1 MFNRVI
7 VPIDGSDFSWRAIG
21 PAAAL
26 AQQCDAVLEVL
37 QVVTLPEDVSTA
49 ETILRE
55 QLAVAN
61 LSPEQSAATELT
73 VLVMGQSVAETIAE
87 RVEKMV
93 GSIIVMSSVGRGRS
107 AALIGSIAEE
117 LLGSL
122 FGPVMLVGPEAAT
135 GRADFRGNLIVPV
148 DGSETSESA
157 LALAAA
163 WGIALEAAPWVL
175 LVVEPDAQAASDVAE
190 SSYPSRL
197 ARELSKQS
205 HHSVEF
211 EVLRDKQ
218 PAKAIADYAR
228 TIDAGMIIA
237 STHGRT
243 GLSRIRAGSVA
254 MGLVRHAPCPVVLNR
269 PPHLAD

>member
-21 PAAAL
+21 PASAL
-26 AQQCDAVLEVL
+26 AVQCDAVLEVL
-37 QVVTLPEDVSTA
+37 QIVTLPEDVPTA
-49 ETILRE
+49 QKILRE

-73 VLVMGQSVAETIAE
+73 VLVMGSSVAETISE
-87 RVEKMV
+87 RVEQMV

-122 FGPVMLVGPEAAT
+122 FGPVMLVGPDAAT

-157 LALAAA
+157 LGLAAA
-163 WGIALEAAPWVL
+163 WGIALEAAPWIL
-175 LVVEPDAQAASDVAE
+175 LVGDPDAQVASDVAE

-197 ARELSKQS
+197 AQDLSQKS
-205 HHSVEF
+205 NHRVEF
-211 EVLRDKQ
+211 EVLRDKH
-218 PAKAIADYAR
+218 PAKAIADHAR
-228 TIDAGMIIA
+228 TIDAGLIIA

-243 GLSRIRAGSVA
+243 GLARIRAGSVA